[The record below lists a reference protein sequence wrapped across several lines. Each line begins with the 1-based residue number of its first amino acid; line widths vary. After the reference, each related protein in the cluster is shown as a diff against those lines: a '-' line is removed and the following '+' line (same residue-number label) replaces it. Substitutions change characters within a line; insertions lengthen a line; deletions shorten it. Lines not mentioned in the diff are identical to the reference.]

1 MAGLGFLSLGA
12 SAGLITGLLVLKA
25 RTSIGP
31 GFLIVAL
38 MPIFLSG
45 AAVFISPMLKDD
57 KSSGLYAVGL
67 LLSLMW
73 QQVGPLLMRVAAQVT
88 FGSVLIILY
97 GFGTLILSILAMVA
111 AFLV

>member
-12 SAGLITGLLVLKA
+12 SAGLITGLLVSKA
-25 RTSIGP
+25 RASIGP

-45 AAVFISPMLKDD
+45 AAVFVSPVLKDG

-73 QQVGPLLMRVAAQVT
+73 QQAGPLLMRVAAQVT
-88 FGSVLIILY
+88 FGNVLIILY
-97 GFGTLILSILAMVA
+97 GVGTLTLSILAMVGT
-111 AFLV
+111 FLI